1 MACFAGKARPFD
13 FIFEEM
19 RTLCLLALILSQA
32 LLPARAQE
40 LHYTVLFDFDRYDIP
55 DTALTQLVKLIH
67 GKPVERILIEGHCD
81 SVGSRAYNYTLSQ
94 RRAQEV
100 ARLFTDNGIEAEFIR
115 TCIGYGKDRPLN
127 ENRTLADRQLNRR
140 ADITF
145 YLGEIGGMAQNA
157 ANTGSGPSSSTPPE
171 PPASSGEF
179 RREQFEVGK
188 NIVLRNLYFLGGRHV
203 LKPES
208 YPELG
213 RLLRALQRYPGLE
226 IEIEG
231 HVCCTTHQPDGY
243 DWDTDRNDL
252 SMARAK
258 AVYNFLLENGIE
270 AKRLAFMGYGGS
282 RKINEDESTEDL
294 RAVNRRV
301 EIKVLKF

>member
-1 MACFAGKARPFD
+1 
-13 FIFEEM
+13 M
-19 RTLCLLALILSQA
+19 RTLCLLALLLSQA
-32 LLPARAQE
+32 HVPARAQE
-40 LHYTVLFDFDRYDIP
+40 LHYTVLFNFNRHEIP
-55 DTALTQLVKLIH
+55 DTALLQLVRIIH

-81 SVGSRAYNYTLSQ
+81 SVGSKDYNDVLSKK
-94 RRAQEV
+94 RSREV
-100 ARLFTDNGIEAEFIR
+100 AKLFTDNGIEPEFIR

-127 ENRTLADRQLNRR
+127 ENQTEAQRQLNRR

-145 YLGEIGGMAQNA
+145 YLRDSGGRAPDSPA
-157 ANTGSGPSSSTPPE
+157 VTRREDVSVPSPSTPE

-188 NIVLRNLYFLGGRHV
+188 NIVLRNMYFWGGRHV

-213 RLLRALQRYPGLE
+213 RLLRAMQRYPGLE

-252 SMARAK
+252 SVARAR
-258 AVYNFLLENGIE
+258 AVYNFLVENGIE
-270 AKRLAFMGYGGS
+270 AKRLSFVGYGGS
-282 RKINEDESTEDL
+282 RKINEDEFTEEL